1 MYTNLD
7 CEVLAVVLMGLLL
20 TGLVWSESDCWFL
33 LEISDVTVEAKDSV
47 SSCLVSESKGKKA
60 TSKKYSTTHATFTLN
75 VHTVSISTYPTDTRL
90 VFKSRVGNLQGTGM

>member
-7 CEVLAVVLMGLLL
+7 CEVLAVVLIGLLL
-20 TGLVWSESDCWFL
+20 TLVWSESDCWFL

-47 SSCLVSESKGKKA
+47 SSCLVSESKGKKDA
-60 TSKKYSTTHATFTLN
+60 SKKMFNNSRY

-90 VFKSRVGNLQGTGM
+90 VFKS

>member
-20 TGLVWSESDCWFL
+20 ILVWSESDCWFL
-33 LEISDVTVEAKDSV
+33 LEISDVTVEATDSV

-60 TSKKYSTTHATFTLN
+60 ASKKYSTTHATFTRF
-75 VHTVSISTYPTDTRL
+75 P
-90 VFKSRVGNLQGTGM
+90 